1 MYIQTLKLQN
11 FRNYDSLELNFNKG
25 INIIYG
31 KNAQGKTNLLESI
44 YVLGITKSHRSSID
58 NYLIQ
63 NDKDFL
69 RVTGIIKKGR
79 FPEKL
84 EIYLSEQKKLK
95 IDNNPILKVSDY
107 ISKMNII
114 IFYPEDLEIIKGS
127 PSIRRRFL
135 NLELS
140 QLFNNY
146 YTLLNDYNK
155 LLKMRND
162 YLKQVSIKNKYDEN
176 YLQVLNSYFVEKAI
190 ILFKMRKKFIN
201 LLNNKAEMIFKSI
214 TGLSGYRIVYNSNI
228 DLTDDSKESIKKIL
242 TEKLDKNFKREL
254 KFKATLVGP
263 HRDDFEFYLGDLNL
277 KLYGSQGQQRIAV
290 LAMKLAEIAIFK
302 EYTGTTPIL
311 LLDDIFSELDSKKK
325 NNLLKY
331 IKNNI
336 QTIITTTDLSL
347 INKKII
353 DKAKL
358 IEIEN
363 GKIKQMKEVDI
374 DGKSRTL

>member
-11 FRNYDSLELNFNKG
+11 FRNYDSLELEFNKG

-63 NDKDFL
+63 NDKEFL
-69 RVTGIIKKGR
+69 KISGIIKKNR
-79 FPEKL
+79 FPQKMEF
-84 EIYLSEQKKLK
+84 YLSNQKKLK
-95 IDNNPILKVSDY
+95 IDDKSILKVSDY
-107 ISKMNII
+107 ISRMNII

-127 PSIRRRFL
+127 PSVRRRFL

-140 QLFNNY
+140 QLFSNY
-146 YTLLNDYNK
+146 YMVLNDYNK

-162 YLKQVSIKNKYDEN
+162 YLKKINNKEN
-176 YLQVLNSYFVEKAI
+176 YDKNYLNILNTYFVDKAI
-190 ILFKMRKKFIN
+190 ILFKMRKKFIS
-201 LLNNKAEMIFKSI
+201 LLNNKAEEIFKSI

-228 DLTDDSKESIKKIL
+228 DLEDDNKNIIKEIML
-242 TEKLDKNFKREL
+242 ERLEKMFKSEL

-263 HRDDFEFYLGDLNL
+263 HRDDFEFYLNDLNL
-277 KLYGSQGQQRIAV
+277 KLYGSQGQQRVAI
-290 LAMKLAEIAIFK
+290 LSMKLAEIAIFK

-336 QTIITTTDLSL
+336 QTIITTTDLAL

-353 DKAKL
+353 NKAKL
-358 IEIEN
+358 IEIED
-363 GKIKQMKEVDI
+363 GKIKKMKEVGI
-374 DGKSRTL
+374 NGK

>member
-1 MYIQTLKLQN
+1 MYIESLKLKN
-11 FRNYDSLELNFNKG
+11 FRNYETLELKFNKG

-58 NYLIQ
+58 NYLIR
-63 NDKDFL
+63 NGENYL
-69 RVTGIIKKGR
+69 NIHGIIKKNR
-79 FPEKL
+79 FPMHL
-84 EIYLSEQKKLK
+84 EYSLSNIKELK
-95 IDNNPILKVSDY
+95 IDKEKIGKVSDY

-127 PSIRRRFL
+127 PSIRRKFL

-140 QLFNNY
+140 QLYSSY
-146 YTLLNDYNK
+146 YTLLNDYNR

-162 YLKQVSIKNKYDEN
+162 YLKKISSDNKYDEN
-176 YLQVLNSYFVEKAI
+176 YLNILNNYFLEKS
-190 ILFKMRKKFIN
+190 ILICKMRNKFIK
-201 LLNNKAEMIFKSI
+201 LLNEKSSEIFKTI
-214 TGLSGYRIVYNSNI
+214 TGLEGFHIIYNSNI
-228 DLTDDSKESIKKIL
+228 DISFDSKEKIKK
-242 TEKLDKNFKREL
+242 ESEMKMKKMFKSEL
-254 KFKATLVGP
+254 KFRASLVGP
-263 HRDDFEFYLGDLNL
+263 HRDDFEFYLKENNL

-290 LAMKLAEIAIFK
+290 LSIKLAEISIFK

-325 NNLLKY
+325 NNLLRY

-336 QTIITTTDLSL
+336 QTIITTTDLAT

-353 DKAKL
+353 EKAKL
-358 IEIEN
+358 IEIED
-363 GKIKQMKEVDI
+363 GKIKKIKEV
-374 DGKSRTL
+374 KENAK

>member
-1 MYIQTLKLQN
+1 MYIEPLKLKN
-11 FRNYDSLELNFNKG
+11 FRNYETLELKFNKG

-58 NYLIQ
+58 NYLIR
-63 NDKDFL
+63 NGENYL
-69 RVTGIIKKGR
+69 NIHGIIKKNR
-79 FPEKL
+79 FPMHL
-84 EIYLSEQKKLK
+84 EYSLSNIKELK
-95 IDNNPILKVSDY
+95 IDKEKIGKVSDY

-127 PSIRRRFL
+127 PSIRRKFL

-140 QLFNNY
+140 QLYSSY
-146 YTLLNDYNK
+146 YTLLNDYNR

-162 YLKQVSIKNKYDEN
+162 YLKKISSDNKYDEN
-176 YLQVLNSYFVEKAI
+176 YLNILNNYFLEKS
-190 ILFKMRKKFIN
+190 ILICKMRNKFIK
-201 LLNNKAEMIFKSI
+201 LLNEKSSEIFKTI
-214 TGLSGYRIVYNSNI
+214 TGLEGFHIIYNSNI
-228 DLTDDSKESIKKIL
+228 DISFDSKEKIKK
-242 TEKLDKNFKREL
+242 ESEMKMKKMFKSEL
-254 KFKATLVGP
+254 KFRASLVGP
-263 HRDDFEFYLGDLNL
+263 HRDDFEFYLKENNL

-290 LAMKLAEIAIFK
+290 LSIKLAEISIFK

-325 NNLLKY
+325 NNLLRY

-336 QTIITTTDLSL
+336 QTIITTTDLAT

-353 DKAKL
+353 EKAKL
-358 IEIEN
+358 IEIED
-363 GKIKQMKEVDI
+363 GKIKKIKEV
-374 DGKSRTL
+374 KENAK

>member
-11 FRNYDSLELNFNKG
+11 FRNYDSLELEFNKG

-63 NDKDFL
+63 NDKEFL
-69 RVTGIIKKGR
+69 KISGIIKKNR
-79 FPEKL
+79 FPQKMEF
-84 EIYLSEQKKLK
+84 YLSNQKKLK
-95 IDNNPILKVSDY
+95 IYDKSILKVSDY
-107 ISKMNII
+107 ISRMNII

-127 PSIRRRFL
+127 PSVRRRFL

-140 QLFNNY
+140 QLFSNY
-146 YTLLNDYNK
+146 YMVLNDYNK

-162 YLKQVSIKNKYDEN
+162 YLKKINNKEN
-176 YLQVLNSYFVEKAI
+176 YDKNYLNILNTYFVDKAV
-190 ILFKMRKKFIN
+190 ILFKMRKKFIS
-201 LLNNKAEMIFKSI
+201 LLNNKAEEIFKSI

-228 DLTDDSKESIKKIL
+228 DLEDDNKNIIKEIML
-242 TEKLDKNFKREL
+242 ERLEKMFKSEL

-263 HRDDFEFYLGDLNL
+263 HRDDFEFYLNDLNL
-277 KLYGSQGQQRIAV
+277 KLYGSQGQQRVAI
-290 LAMKLAEIAIFK
+290 LSMKLAEIAIFK

-336 QTIITTTDLSL
+336 QTIITTTDLAL

-353 DKAKL
+353 NKAKL
-358 IEIEN
+358 IEIED
-363 GKIKQMKEVDI
+363 GKIKKMKEVGI
-374 DGKSRTL
+374 NGK

>member
-11 FRNYDSLELNFNKG
+11 FRNYDSLELEFNKG

-63 NDKDFL
+63 NDKEFL
-69 RVTGIIKKGR
+69 KISGIIKKNR
-79 FPEKL
+79 FPQKMEF
-84 EIYLSEQKKLK
+84 YLSNQKKLK
-95 IDNNPILKVSDY
+95 IDDKSILKVSDY
-107 ISKMNII
+107 ISRMNII

-127 PSIRRRFL
+127 PSVRRRFL

-140 QLFNNY
+140 QLFSNY
-146 YTLLNDYNK
+146 YMVLNDYNK

-162 YLKQVSIKNKYDEN
+162 YLKKINNKEN
-176 YLQVLNSYFVEKAI
+176 YDKNYLNILNTYFVDKAV
-190 ILFKMRKKFIN
+190 ILFKMRKKFIS
-201 LLNNKAEMIFKSI
+201 LLNNKAEEIFKSI
-214 TGLSGYRIVYNSNI
+214 TGLSGYRIVYNSNV
-228 DLTDDSKESIKKIL
+228 DLEDDNKNIIKEIML
-242 TEKLDKNFKREL
+242 ERLEKMFKSEL

-263 HRDDFEFYLGDLNL
+263 HRDDFEFYLNDLNL
-277 KLYGSQGQQRIAV
+277 KLYGSQGQQRVAI
-290 LAMKLAEIAIFK
+290 LSMKLAEIAIFK

-336 QTIITTTDLSL
+336 QTIITTTDLAL

-353 DKAKL
+353 NKAKL
-358 IEIEN
+358 IEIED
-363 GKIKQMKEVDI
+363 GKIKKMKEVGI
-374 DGKSRTL
+374 NGK

>member
-1 MYIQTLKLQN
+1 MYIKSIKLQN
-11 FRNYDSLELNFNKG
+11 FRNYETLSLDFHKG

-58 NYLIQ
+58 NYLIKD
-63 NDKDFL
+63 NKDFL
-69 RVTGIIKKGR
+69 NIKGTIKKTK
-79 FPEKL
+79 FPIDLEFYLKNNKELKLDGEK
-84 EIYLSEQKKLK
+84 INK
-95 IDNNPILKVSDY
+95 ISDY
-107 ISKMNII
+107 ISNMNLI

-127 PSIRRRFL
+127 PSIRRRFI

-140 QLFNNY
+140 QLYSGY
-146 YTLLNDYNK
+146 YNLLNDYNR

-162 YLKQVSIKNKYDEN
+162 YLKKIDKKDKYDEN
-176 YLQVLNSYFVEKAI
+176 YLLVLNNYFVEKGVLI
-190 ILFKMRKKFIN
+190 YKMRKKFIN
-201 LLNNKAEMIFKSI
+201 LLNEKSKIIFKNI
-214 TGLSGYRIVYNSNI
+214 TGLDGFHIEYNSNI
-228 DLTDDSKESIKKIL
+228 SVDSDDKEIL
-242 TEKLDKNFKREL
+242 KNEFYKKLDKMFKSEL
-254 KFKATLVGP
+254 KFKATLIGP
-263 HRDDFEFYLGDLNL
+263 HRDDFDCYLNDCNL
-277 KLYGSQGQQRIAV
+277 KQYGSQGQQRVAV
-290 LAMKLAEIAIFK
+290 LSIKLAEIAVFK

-336 QTIITTTDLSL
+336 QTIITTTDLAT

-363 GKIKQMKEVDI
+363 GQIKKIKEVKEN
-374 DGKSRTL
+374 GK

>member
-11 FRNYDSLELNFNKG
+11 FRNYDSLELEFNKG

-63 NDKDFL
+63 NDKEFL
-69 RVTGIIKKGR
+69 KISGIIKKNR
-79 FPEKL
+79 FPQKMEF
-84 EIYLSEQKKLK
+84 YLSNQKKLK
-95 IDNNPILKVSDY
+95 IDDKSILKVSDY
-107 ISKMNII
+107 ISRMNII

-127 PSIRRRFL
+127 PSVRRRFL

-140 QLFNNY
+140 QLFSNY
-146 YTLLNDYNK
+146 YMVLNDYNK

-162 YLKQVSIKNKYDEN
+162 YLKKINNKEN
-176 YLQVLNSYFVEKAI
+176 YDKNYLNILNTYFVDKAV
-190 ILFKMRKKFIN
+190 ILFKMRKKFIS
-201 LLNNKAEMIFKSI
+201 LLNNKAEEIFKSI

-228 DLTDDSKESIKKIL
+228 DLEDDNKNIIKEIML
-242 TEKLDKNFKREL
+242 ERLEKMFKSEL

-263 HRDDFEFYLGDLNL
+263 HRDDFEFYLNDLNL
-277 KLYGSQGQQRIAV
+277 KLYGSQGQQRVAI
-290 LAMKLAEIAIFK
+290 LSMKLAEIAIFK

-336 QTIITTTDLSL
+336 QTIITTTDLAL

-353 DKAKL
+353 NKAKL
-358 IEIEN
+358 IEIEA
-363 GKIKQMKEVDI
+363 GKIKKMKEVGI
-374 DGKSRTL
+374 NGK

>member
-1 MYIQTLKLQN
+1 MYIQNLKLKN

-44 YVLGITKSHRSSID
+44 YVLAITKSHRSSID
-58 NYLIQ
+58 NYLIK
-63 NDKDFL
+63 NDKNYL
-69 RVTGIIKKGR
+69 RINGIIKKNR
-79 FPEKL
+79 FPQKMEL
-84 EIYLSEQKKLK
+84 YLDEQKKLK
-95 IDNNPILKVSDY
+95 IDDNNISKVSDY

-127 PSIRRRFL
+127 PNNRRKFL

-140 QLFNNY
+140 QMFNNY
-146 YTLLNDYNK
+146 YMILNDYNK

-162 YLKQVSIKNKYDEN
+162 YLKKIVINDNYDKN
-176 YLQVLNSYFVEKAI
+176 YLNILNNYFIDKAI
-190 ILFKMRKKFIN
+190 LILKMRNKFIN
-201 LLNNKAEMIFKSI
+201 LLNQRANEIFKTI
-214 TGLSGYRIVYNSNI
+214 TGLDGYKIIYNSSI
-228 DLTDDSKESIKKIL
+228 DLTEKNNEILKEKFLKKI
-242 TEKLDKNFKREL
+242 EKSFNSEL

-263 HRDDFEFYLGDLNL
+263 HRDDFEFYLNELNL

-290 LAMKLAEIAIFK
+290 LSLKLAEIDIFK

-325 NNLLKY
+325 NNLLRY

-336 QTIITTTDLSL
+336 QTIITTTDLAL

-363 GKIKQMKEVDI
+363 GKIKKMKEVGN
-374 DGKSRTL
+374 DGK

>member
-140 QLFNNY
+140 QLFSNY

-363 GKIKQMKEVDI
+363 GKIKQMQEVDI

>member
-140 QLFNNY
+140 QLFSNY

-358 IEIEN
+358 IEIEK

>member
-1 MYIQTLKLQN
+1 MYIESLKLKN
-11 FRNYDSLELNFNKG
+11 FRNYETLELKFNKG

-58 NYLIQ
+58 NYLIR
-63 NDKDFL
+63 NGENYL
-69 RVTGIIKKGR
+69 NIHGIIKKNR
-79 FPEKL
+79 FPMHL
-84 EIYLSEQKKLK
+84 EYSLSNIKELK
-95 IDNNPILKVSDY
+95 IDKEKIGKVSDY

-127 PSIRRRFL
+127 PSIRRKFL

-140 QLFNNY
+140 QLYSIY
-146 YTLLNDYNK
+146 YTLLNDYNR

-162 YLKQVSIKNKYDEN
+162 YLKKISSDNKYDEN
-176 YLQVLNSYFVEKAI
+176 YLNILNDYFLEKG
-190 ILFKMRKKFIN
+190 ILICKMRNKFIK
-201 LLNNKAEMIFKSI
+201 LLNEKSSEIFKTI
-214 TGLSGYRIVYNSNI
+214 TGLEGFHIVYNSNI
-228 DLTDDSKESIKKIL
+228 DISFNSKEKIKKESEMKMKKI
-242 TEKLDKNFKREL
+242 FKSEL
-254 KFKATLVGP
+254 KFKASLFGP
-263 HRDDFEFYLGDLNL
+263 HRDDFEFYLKENNL

-290 LAMKLAEIAIFK
+290 LSIKLAEISIFK

-325 NNLLKY
+325 NNLLRY

-336 QTIITTTDLSL
+336 QTIITTTDLAT

-353 DKAKL
+353 EKAKL
-358 IEIEN
+358 IEIED
-363 GKIKQMKEVDI
+363 GKIKKIKEV
-374 DGKSRTL
+374 KENAK

>member
-11 FRNYDSLELNFNKG
+11 FRNYDSLELEFNKG

-63 NDKDFL
+63 NDKEFL
-69 RVTGIIKKGR
+69 KISGIIKKNR
-79 FPEKL
+79 FPQKMEF
-84 EIYLSEQKKLK
+84 YLSNQKKLK
-95 IDNNPILKVSDY
+95 IDDKSILKVSDY
-107 ISKMNII
+107 ISRMNII

-127 PSIRRRFL
+127 PSVRRRFL

-140 QLFNNY
+140 QLFSNY
-146 YTLLNDYNK
+146 YMVLNDYNK

-162 YLKQVSIKNKYDEN
+162 YLKKINNKEN
-176 YLQVLNSYFVEKAI
+176 YDKNYLNILNTYFVDKAV
-190 ILFKMRKKFIN
+190 ILFKMRKKFIS
-201 LLNNKAEMIFKSI
+201 LLNNKAEEIFKSI

-228 DLTDDSKESIKKIL
+228 DLEDDNKNIIKEIML
-242 TEKLDKNFKREL
+242 ERLEKMFKSEL

-263 HRDDFEFYLGDLNL
+263 HRDDFEFYLNDLNL
-277 KLYGSQGQQRIAV
+277 KLYGSQGQQRVAI
-290 LAMKLAEIAIFK
+290 LSMKLAEIAIFK

-336 QTIITTTDLSL
+336 QTIITTTDLAI

-353 DKAKL
+353 NKAKL
-358 IEIEN
+358 IEIED
-363 GKIKQMKEVDI
+363 GKIKKMKEVGI
-374 DGKSRTL
+374 NGK